1 MKYNNRMETRMGQKK
16 IVIRR
21 NIIMKKLFAV
31 MLAALM
37 MLAVFAGCSA
47 PASTEDTS
55 LKDMQEKG
63 YFILGLDDAFPPMGY
78 RDENGEIVGFDID
91 LARAVAEEMGVE
103 LKIQPVIWDNIVQ
116 ELNSG
121 NVDCIWNGC
130 TITDARKETMDFSD
144 PYMDN
149 MQVVVVLED
158 SPYQSLADL
167 AGVQAGTQDGSASQ
181 EALDANPEFRDSL
194 KGVTGYPT
202 FDKALL
208 DLVNGRTECV
218 IIDVCVYGHYRQIQ
232 PDTYRVLDEDLGS
245 EQFGIAFCQEDDALR
260 GAIQEAFDAIV
271 ANGKA
276 AEISQQWFGTDVIA
290 K

>member
-1 MKYNNRMETRMGQKK
+1 
-16 IVIRR
+16 
-21 NIIMKKLFAV
+21 MKKLLAV
-31 MLAALM
+31 TLAALM
-37 MLAVFAGCSA
+37 ALVLMAGCAA
-47 PASTEDTS
+47 PAAAGDTS
-55 LKDMQEKG
+55 LDDVKEKG

-78 RDENGEIVGFDID
+78 RDENDEIVGFDID

-130 TITDARKETMDFSD
+130 TITDARKQTMDFSE

-149 MQVVVVLED
+149 KQVVVVLEN
-158 SPYQSLADL
+158 SPYQTLADL
-167 AGVQAGTQDGSASQ
+167 ADVQAGTQDGSASE

-232 PDTYRVLDEDLGS
+232 PDTYRALEEDLGS

-260 GAIQEAFDAIV
+260 EGIQEALNAVI
-271 ANGKA
+271 ASGKA
-276 AEISQQWFGTDVIA
+276 AEISEKWFGTDVIA

>member
-1 MKYNNRMETRMGQKK
+1 MKK
-16 IVIRR
+16 IIA
-21 NIIMKKLFAV
+21 ML
-31 MLAALM
+31 LAAIAALG
-37 MLAVFAGCSA
+37 LLCGCAA
-47 PASTEDTS
+47 PAATEDNS
-55 LKDMQEKG
+55 LKEVQEKG
-63 YFILGLDDAFPPMGY
+63 YFTLGLDDAFPPMGY
-78 RDENGEIVGFDID
+78 RDDNDEIVGFDID

-116 ELNSG
+116 ELNSN

-130 TITDARKETMDFSD
+130 TITDARKQTMDFSK

-149 MQVVVVLED
+149 KQVVVVLQD
-158 SPYQSLADL
+158 SPYQTLADL
-167 AGVQAGTQDGSASQ
+167 AGVQAGTQDGSSSQ
-181 EALDANPEFRDSL
+181 EALDANPDFRDSL

-218 IIDVCVYGHYRQIQ
+218 VIDVCVYGYYRQLQ
-232 PDTYRVLDEDLGS
+232 PDTYRALDEDLGS

-260 GAIQEAFDAIV
+260 EAIEAAFDAVV
-271 ANGKA
+271 ASGKA
-276 AEISQQWFGTDVIA
+276 AEISQKWFGTDVIS